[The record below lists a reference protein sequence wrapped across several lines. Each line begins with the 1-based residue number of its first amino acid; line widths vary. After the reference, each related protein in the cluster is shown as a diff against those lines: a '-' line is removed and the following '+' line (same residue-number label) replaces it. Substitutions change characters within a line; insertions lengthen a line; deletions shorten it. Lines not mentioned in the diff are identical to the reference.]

1 MKIIFYFIIF
11 RNVYTLYSILLYI
24 LFVYTLYSK
33 YYSRGREGVLG
44 DEGVLVD
51 GNITT
56 TVIDLKI
63 FYINELCI
71 MLMLPNILRI
81 IEDKLNIL
89 NNIIDYIKSA
99 FSAILL

>member
-1 MKIIFYFIIF
+1 M
-11 RNVYTLYSILLYI
+11 
-24 LFVYTLYSK
+24 
-33 YYSRGREGVLG
+33 RGFC

-56 TVIDLKI
+56 TVIDMKI

-71 MLMLPNILRI
+71 MLMLPNILRKI
-81 IEDKLNIL
+81 YEKLNIL
-89 NNIIDYIKSA
+89 NIIIDYVKSA